1 MAPADHAGRIYD
13 RRGVEEERGNAVTCH
28 VPLRGGRYALPL
40 TLVTVLLAGCSGT
53 ADDPG
58 EAEKREA
65 SASASPGPG
74 GSTGDGPSPEV
85 SLVPDPARL
94 PKTRAEARDLI
105 GRVIA
110 GPDSF
115 GPGVVKRSPY
125 ESDPATWPV
134 LGKDCVW
141 QQQKPAHSV
150 LATLTRSF
158 EVPAEQGKGP
168 VRLGAVVTVHRT
180 REDATWEMAESI
192 EETMRCPT
200 QELRKGEM
208 IGSMVAAAL
217 LGGESTQ
224 DSSEDFLSE
233 TGKYQSSELGGPHY
247 YAWQQAQTLQF
258 TVAVTGK
265 GAKGRTED
273 EIDTLVNEAHGA
285 MLSRLENAV
294 EKQS

>member
-1 MAPADHAGRIYD
+1 M
-13 RRGVEEERGNAVTCH
+13 
-28 VPLRGGRYALPL
+28 
-40 TLVTVLLAGCSGT
+40 TVLLAGCSGA

-58 EAEKREA
+58 KVEKRDA
-65 SASASPGPG
+65 SASASPGG
-74 GSTGDGPSPEV
+74 GTGAGPSPEG

-105 GRVIA
+105 DRVIA

-134 LGKDCVW
+134 LGEDCVW

-158 EVPAEQGKGP
+158 EAPAEVGKGP

-180 REDATWEMAESI
+180 REDAAWEMAESI
-192 EETMRCPT
+192 EESMRCPT
-200 QELRKGEM
+200 QQLREGET
-208 IGSMVAAAL
+208 IGSILAGAL
-217 LGGESTQ
+217 LGGESAQNT
-224 DSSEDFLSE
+224 SEDFLVE
-233 TGKYQSSELGGPHY
+233 VGDYQSSELGGPHRY
-247 YAWQQAQTLQF
+247 SWQQAQMLQF

-265 GAKGRTED
+265 GAEGRTED
-273 EIDTLVNEAHGA
+273 EIDTLVNEAQGA

-294 EKQS
+294 EKQN

>member
-1 MAPADHAGRIYD
+1 M
-13 RRGVEEERGNAVTCH
+13 TCY
-28 VPLRGGRYALPL
+28 VPLGGGRYALPL
-40 TLVTVLLAGCSGT
+40 ALVTALLAGCSGE

-58 EAEKREA
+58 EAGNREASMSA
-65 SASASPGPG
+65 SASASPDPG
-74 GSTGDGPSPEV
+74 GGTGAGPSPAP
-85 SLVPDPARL
+85 LVPDPARL
-94 PKTRAEARDLI
+94 PKTPAQARDLI

-134 LGKDCVW
+134 LGEDCVW
-141 QQQKPAHSV
+141 QQRKPAYSV

-158 EVPAEQGKGP
+158 ELPAEEGKGP

-180 REDATWEMAESI
+180 REDAAWEMAESI
-192 EETMRCPT
+192 EESMRCPT
-200 QELRKGEM
+200 QQLRKGET
-208 IGSMVAAAL
+208 IGSMVAAGL
-217 LGGESTQ
+217 LGGESAQNT
-224 DSSEDFLSE
+224 SEDFLNEMGEYRSA
-233 TGKYQSSELGGPHY
+233 ELGGPHPY
-247 YAWQQAQTLQF
+247 SWQQAQTLQF

-273 EIDTLVNEAHGA
+273 EIDALVNEAHGA

>member
-1 MAPADHAGRIYD
+1 M
-13 RRGVEEERGNAVTCH
+13 TCH
-28 VPLRGGRYALPL
+28 VPLRGVRYALPL
-40 TLVTVLLAGCSGT
+40 ALVTVLLAGCSGA

-58 EAEKREA
+58 KVEKRDA
-65 SASASPGPG
+65 STRASPDPG
-74 GSTGDGPSPEV
+74 GSTGAAPSAEQ

-94 PKTRAEARDLI
+94 PKTRAEARDFI
-105 GRVIA
+105 DRVIA

-134 LGKDCVW
+134 LGEDCVW
-141 QQQKPAHSV
+141 QQQKPAYSV

-158 EVPAEQGKGP
+158 ELPAEPGKGP

-180 REDATWEMAESI
+180 REDAAWEMAESI
-192 EETMRCPT
+192 EESMRCPT
-200 QELRKGEM
+200 QQLREGEL

-217 LGGESTQ
+217 LGGEATQ
-224 DSSEDFLSE
+224 TTSEDSLSE
-233 TGKYQSSELGGPHY
+233 MGQYQSSELGGPHH

-265 GAKGRTED
+265 GAKGRTER
-273 EIDTLVNEAHGA
+273 EIDDLVVQAQAA
-285 MLSRLENAV
+285 MLVRLQSAV
-294 EKQS
+294 EKQN

>member
-1 MAPADHAGRIYD
+1 M
-13 RRGVEEERGNAVTCH
+13 TCH
-28 VPLRGGRYALPL
+28 VPLRGARYGLSLA
-40 TLVTVLLAGCSGT
+40 LVTMLLAGCSGA

-58 EAEKREA
+58 GAEKRDA
-65 SASASPGPG
+65 STRASASPDPG
-74 GSTGDGPSPEV
+74 GGTGSGPSPEE

-105 GRVIA
+105 ERVIA

-134 LGKDCVW
+134 LGEDCAW
-141 QQQKPAHSV
+141 QQQKPAYSV

-158 EVPAEQGKGP
+158 ELPAEQGKGP

-180 REDATWEMAESI
+180 REDAAWEMAESL
-192 EETMRCPT
+192 EESMRCPT
-200 QELRKGEM
+200 QQLREGEQ
-208 IGSMVAAAL
+208 IGSMIAGAL
-217 LGGESTQ
+217 LVGEGMQAT
-224 DSSEDFLSE
+224 SEDSLSE
-233 TGKYQSSELGGPHY
+233 LGQYRSSELGGPHHY
-247 YAWQQAQTLQF
+247 FWQQAQTLQF

-265 GAKGRTED
+265 GAKGRTER
-273 EIDTLVNEAHGA
+273 EIDDLVLHAQGT
-285 MLSRLENAV
+285 MLARLDSAV

>member
-1 MAPADHAGRIYD
+1 
-13 RRGVEEERGNAVTCH
+13 
-28 VPLRGGRYALPL
+28 L
-40 TLVTVLLAGCSGT
+40 TLVGVVLAGCSG
-53 ADDPG
+53 APDDPG
-58 EAEKREA
+58 KADRRDA
-65 SASASPGPG
+65 SASASPDG
-74 GSTGDGPSPEV
+74 GTGAGPSPEG
-85 SLVPDPARL
+85 SFVPDPALL
-94 PKTRAEARDLI
+94 PKTPAQARDLI
-105 GRVIA
+105 DRVIA

-134 LGKDCVW
+134 LDEDCVW

-158 EVPAEQGKGP
+158 EVPAEAGKGP

-180 REDATWEMAESI
+180 REDAAWEMAESI

-200 QELRKGEM
+200 QQLRKGET

-217 LGGESTQ
+217 LGGESAQ
-224 DSSEDFLSE
+224 NSSEDFLAE
-233 TGKYQSSELGGPHY
+233 VGEFQSTELGGPHRY
-247 YAWQQAQTLQF
+247 SWQQAQTLQF

-265 GAKGRTED
+265 GAKGRTAD
-273 EIDTLVNEAHGA
+273 EIDTFVNEAQGA
-285 MLSRLENAV
+285 MLSRLENTV

>member
-1 MAPADHAGRIYD
+1 M
-13 RRGVEEERGNAVTCH
+13 TCH
-28 VPLRGGRYALPL
+28 VPLRAGRYALPL
-40 TLVTVLLAGCSGT
+40 TLVTVLLAGCSGA

-58 EAEKREA
+58 RTEKRDA
-65 SASASPGPG
+65 SASASPG
-74 GSTGDGPSPEV
+74 GSTGAGPSTDAADAFE
-85 SLVPDPARL
+85 PDPARL
-94 PKTRAEARDLI
+94 PKTRAEARELI

-110 GPDSF
+110 GPDGF

-134 LGKDCVW
+134 LGEDCVW
-141 QQQKPAHSV
+141 QQRKPAHSV

-158 EVPAEQGKGP
+158 EVPAEADKGP
-168 VRLGAVVTVHRT
+168 VRLAAVVTVHRS
-180 REDATWEMAESI
+180 REDAAWEMAESI
-192 EETMRCPT
+192 EESMRCPT
-200 QELRKGEM
+200 QQLREGET

-217 LGGESTQ
+217 LGGESAQ
-224 DSSEDFLSE
+224 GHSEDFLSE
-233 TGKYQSSELGGPHY
+233 AGEFRSSELGGPHY

-265 GAKGRTED
+265 GAKGRTEE
-273 EIDTLVNEAHGA
+273 EIDALVSEAQGA

>member
-1 MAPADHAGRIYD
+1 M
-13 RRGVEEERGNAVTCH
+13 
-28 VPLRGGRYALPL
+28 
-40 TLVTVLLAGCSGT
+40 TVLLAGCSGA

-58 EAEKREA
+58 GGGKRDA
-65 SASASPGPG
+65 PMSASASPEPG
-74 GSTGDGPSPEV
+74 GNTDTGPSPED

-94 PKTRAEARDLI
+94 PQTRAEARDLI
-105 GRVIA
+105 DRVIA

-125 ESDPATWPV
+125 ESAPATWPV
-134 LGKDCVW
+134 LGEDCVW
-141 QQQKPAHSV
+141 RQQKPAYSV

-158 EVPAEQGKGP
+158 EVPAEPGKGP

-180 REDATWEMAESI
+180 REDAAWEMAESI
-192 EETMRCPT
+192 EESMRCPT
-200 QELRKGEM
+200 QELREGET
-208 IGSMVAAAL
+208 IGSMVAGAL
-217 LGGESTQ
+217 LGGESAQ
-224 DSSEDFLSE
+224 NSSEDFLNE
-233 TGKYQSSELGGPHY
+233 MGEYRSSELGGPHHY
-247 YAWQQAQTLQF
+247 SWQQAQTLQF

-273 EIDTLVNEAHGA
+273 EIDAFVNEAQGA